1 MRSRPAGL
9 IEPLLGAAIIV
20 ALALGFALLLR
31 SPPPQDVYVRIGGPR
46 THLLFSDPEDEV
58 KLGPRELKPRVQVVQ
73 PDGVSATEL
82 LTYRVQYGKRWE
94 REITL
99 PVARGPALP
108 EGEPW
113 PCAVQLRL
121 FPSLFDDGVPG
132 SGGDAVEIIDHQI
145 RAQFPRVIAVGKTT
159 LLEFKKVRSTSIS
172 LSTRPEGIVAL
183 GTITLDDHESEPTE
197 FRFRGTLE
205 LAESGGD
212 LLVKLDKFDL
222 SWSGH
227 TRKKLLVEIVD
238 LVADVEKIAEGV
250 VRAEIAK
257 ILPFVKLPQ
266 QALRLEDLAVDEG
279 PGIKIV
285 GGLTMKLCGP
295 PVVDS
300 QGVTL
305 GLRASVVLDGP
316 VRKDRGITGPFK
328 LRGAVPELKF
338 RADPPNAQA
347 PAYNLQ
353 ALASADALQQTLY
366 MLWQSGAFDVW
377 GRDSEVLDN
386 FRAKLQDRLV
396 LTLDELE
403 PRLPPTYVASL
414 PDCDG
419 FGIRFADLRVGHL
432 KDGRTAVVHGDA
444 CGTARVRKGRLELEG
459 RLSYVTVNCQRWE
472 GGLTLSPCLSD
483 VIPIVRAQDLAD
495 YTLPLSL
502 PIPERLM
509 QVSLVRGA
517 SLSLEDLR
525 ADTRGPLLDIKA
537 RGVLSITG
545 E

>member
-1 MRSRPAGL
+1 MKRQWL
-9 IEPLLGAAIIV
+9 ETLLGATITL
-20 ALALGFALLLR
+20 ALILGFAAALR
-31 SPPPQDVYVRIGGPR
+31 SPPPQELYVHIGGPR
-46 THLLFSDPEDEV
+46 THLLFTEAEDEV
-58 KLGPRELKPRVQVVQ
+58 KLGPRELKPRVQVGQ
-73 PDGVSATEL
+73 PDGVSSTDL
-82 LTYRVQYGKRWE
+82 LTYRVLYGKRWE

-99 PVARGPALP
+99 PVARGPVLP
-108 EGEPW
+108 EGQPW
-113 PCAVQLRL
+113 PCAVQVRL
-121 FPSLFDDGVPG
+121 FPALLDDGVPG
-132 SGGDAVEIIDHQI
+132 SGGDAVEVVDAQI
-145 RAQFPRVIAVGKTT
+145 RGQFPRVIAVGKTT

-172 LSTRPEGIVAL
+172 ISPRPEGVVAL
-183 GTITLDDHESEPTE
+183 GTITLDDHDTDPTE
-197 FRFRGTLE
+197 FRFRGVLKLSERSGDLVVTLE
-205 LAESGGD
+205 QFEIGWTG
-212 LLVKLDKFDL
+212 F
-222 SWSGH
+222 
-227 TRKKLLVEIVD
+227 TRKKILVGIVD
-238 LVADVEKIAEGV
+238 LVLDVEKIAEGV

-257 ILPFVKLPQ
+257 ILPFIKLPA
-266 QALRLEDLAVDEG
+266 QALRIEDLALDEG
-279 PGIKIV
+279 PGVKII
-285 GGLTMKLCGP
+285 GGLTMSLCGP
-295 PVVDS
+295 PLVS
-300 QGVTL
+300 SEGITL

-316 VRKDRGITGPFK
+316 TRKDRGIEGPFK

-338 RADPPNAQA
+338 RADPPNTSA
-347 PAYNLQ
+347 PAYNMQ
-353 ALASADALQQTLY
+353 AIASADALQQTLY

-377 GRDSEVLDN
+377 GRDGEVLDN
-386 FRAKLQDRLV
+386 FRDKLQDRLV
-396 LTLDELE
+396 LSLDELE

-414 PDCDG
+414 PDCEG

-483 VIPIVRAQDLAD
+483 VIPIVRAQDLSD

-509 QVSLVRGA
+509 QISLVRGA